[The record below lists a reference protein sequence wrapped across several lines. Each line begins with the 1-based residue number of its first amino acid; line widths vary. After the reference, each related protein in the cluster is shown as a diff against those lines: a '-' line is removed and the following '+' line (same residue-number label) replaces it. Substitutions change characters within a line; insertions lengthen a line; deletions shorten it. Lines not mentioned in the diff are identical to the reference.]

1 MHPYYETLLTH
12 CSEKSIPVLVDC
24 CYYPISRNIILNF
37 EYDCIDTVCF
47 SLSKTFPVAN
57 YRIGVRYT
65 KPNIVDGQTLLNN
78 MNYNN
83 NFAAFVGLKIINN
96 FSSDYIFLKY
106 QEKQKKVCNAM
117 HGLTISDCSIFAVG
131 DATWD
136 QYGRRNLLEQ
146 YQLDFDPKLFT
157 NRICLNS
164 IYENWNLFE
173 HYANITEI

>member
-1 MHPYYETLLTH
+1 
-12 CSEKSIPVLVDC
+12 
-24 CYYPISRNIILNF
+24 
-37 EYDCIDTVCF
+37 
-47 SLSKTFPVAN
+47 
-57 YRIGVRYT
+57 
-65 KPNIVDGQTLLNN
+65 
-78 MNYNN
+78 
-83 NFAAFVGLKIINN
+83 
-96 FSSDYIFLKY
+96 
-106 QEKQKKVCNAM
+106 M

>member
-1 MHPYYETLLTH
+1 MSDKYPKTPLPEDVFR
-12 CSEKSIPVLVDC
+12 IP
-24 CYYPISRNIILNF
+24 
-37 EYDCIDTVCF
+37 
-47 SLSKTFPVAN
+47 
-57 YRIGVRYT
+57 T
-65 KPNIVDGQTLLNN
+65 KEEALADGI
-78 MNYNN
+78 
-83 NFAAFVGLKIINN
+83 KKE
-96 FSSDYIFLKY
+96 FLKY